1 MVAAVTR
8 TLLLLALL
16 ALACTDTEGATR
28 ALRSSGFSDVTLTG
42 YAFGRCSKDD
52 ASSTGFEATN
62 PTGQRVT
69 GVVCCGLVFKGCT
82 VRF

>member
-1 MVAAVTR
+1 MTR
-8 TLLLLALL
+8 ALLLFALL
-16 ALACTDTEGATR
+16 ALACTDSEGATR
-28 ALRSSGFSDVTLTG
+28 ALRSSGFSNVTLTG
-42 YAFGRCSKDD
+42 WQPGSCGKDD
-52 ASSTGFEATN
+52 TSSTGFEATN